1 MAKINQRYCIENQ
14 GGYVGYGEDCWGLT
28 ASDFAWNYQA
38 QEPMP
43 HRDNGTMAPT
53 GALASFPYTPAASM
67 IENYRT
73 NLLWN
78 LFMSHPDVQKGIQK
92 IQSIK

>member
-1 MAKINQRYCIENQ
+1 VSPLFMGLNQ
-14 GGYVGYGEDCWGLT
+14 
-28 ASDFAWNYQA
+28 
-38 QEPMP
+38 
-43 HRDNGTMAPT
+43 APVT
-53 GALASFPYTPAASM
+53 VM